1 MVVANMVDAF
11 IYIHFIA
18 AFSVLI
24 GGSVFLYFKGKYFVE
39 KTEYKTFNEI
49 KLYNTIF
56 NGMRYVW
63 LQIQLCAVPLYMTLS
78 LI

>member
-1 MVVANMVDAF
+1 MVDAF

-56 NGMRYVW
+56 NGMRYV
-63 LQIQLCAVPLYMTLS
+63 
-78 LI
+78 